1 MRLDKLLSNSGYGS
15 RSQVRKLIRD
25 GFVHLG
31 DSITKDP
38 SKNIRDEQ
46 IPSLS
51 IHGRAITYSR
61 CLYLCLYKPDKHLT
75 ALCDRRLPTIAEFIP
90 EKYRNM
96 GISPVG
102 RLDYHTTG
110 VLLLTNDGELS
121 HRLTGLKWHV
131 PKTYLV
137 QYSGAPLDINVC
149 NEVSRGMVLSESSG
163 KKVSLSPAELCL
175 LDSNVCRLT
184 LHEGKTHQVK
194 RMLAAFSRTV
204 TELHRETFAGI
215 SLPNNQ
221 HPGEIRLL
229 SEEEV
234 QALREQTGLQTGIL
248 SGLSDTKTIPGWNT
262 RD

>member
-1 MRLDKLLSNSGYGS
+1 MRLDKLLSNAGYGS

-25 GFVHLG
+25 GFVQLG
-31 DSITKDP
+31 NATTKDP
-38 SKNIRDEQ
+38 SKNIREEQ
-46 IPSLS
+46 IPMLS
-51 IHGRAITYSR
+51 VFGQNMAYSQYF
-61 CLYLCLYKPDKHLT
+61 YLCLYKPDKHLT

-90 EKYRNM
+90 EKYRNK

-110 VLLLTNDGELS
+110 VLILTNDGELS

-137 QYSGAPLDINVC
+137 QYSGAPLSITECD
-149 NEVSRGMVLSESSG
+149 EVSRGMILSESSG
-163 KKVSLSPAELCL
+163 QKVALAPAELSL
-175 LDSNVCRLT
+175 LDNNICRLT

-194 RMLAAFSRTV
+194 RMLSAFSRTV

-215 SLPNNQ
+215 SLPVNQ

-229 SEEEV
+229 SEEEIQV
-234 QALREQTGLQTGIL
+234 LRKQTGLRTDCL
-248 SGLSDTKTIPGWNT
+248 
-262 RD
+262 